1 MLFTGTNSTPRLVIA
16 LVSHTHEGKW
26 QCEATNS
33 IGTSQGTMMSVDV
46 KRKLSILFHCIL
58 PKCIVMNKI
67 MKRKDVGVMIIPS
80 RCYTM

>member
-1 MLFTGTNSTPRLVIA
+1 MLFTGSNSTPRLVIA

-46 KRKLSILFHCIL
+46 KRKFSIL
-58 PKCIVMNKI
+58 PKCIVMNEI
-67 MKRKDVGVMIIPS
+67 IKRKDVGVMIIPS
-80 RCYTM
+80 CCYTM

>member
-46 KRKLSILFHCIL
+46 KRKSSIL
-58 PKCIVMNKI
+58 PKCIVMHKI
-67 MKRKDVGVMIIPS
+67 IKRKDVGVTIIPS
-80 RCYTM
+80 RCYIM

>member
-1 MLFTGTNSTPRLVIA
+1 MYQFLSPLYLRFTGTNSTPRLVIA

-46 KRKLSILFHCIL
+46 KRELSILPH
-58 PKCIVMNKI
+58 CIVMNKI
-67 MKRKDVGVMIIPS
+67 IYNGKMWG
-80 RCYTM
+80 

>member
-46 KRKLSILFHCIL
+46 KRKLSILFHCI
-58 PKCIVMNKI
+58 VMNKI
-67 MKRKDVGVMIIPS
+67 IKREDVGVMIIPS
-80 RCYTM
+80 CCYTM

>member
-16 LVSHTHEGKW
+16 LVAHTHEGKW

-46 KRKLSILFHCIL
+46 KRE
-58 PKCIVMNKI
+58 
-67 MKRKDVGVMIIPS
+67 
-80 RCYTM
+80 